1 MPLDKNLFQLLIV
14 SEKTFVRK
22 ERKKEC
28 FFRLY
33 CEEVFIT
40 EDQRGEAA
48 TKIEPDIITTKVA
61 KSTKLEIEM

>member
-1 MPLDKNLFQLLIV
+1 MKKPLYA
-14 SEKTFVRK
+14 
-22 ERKKEC
+22 KKEC

>member
-1 MPLDKNLFQLLIV
+1 MMPLCKNLFQLLIV
-14 SEKTFVRK
+14 SEKTLYA
-22 ERKKEC
+22 KKEC

-33 CEEVFIT
+33 CEEVFTT